1 MGDTVDKNMAA
12 KLFATVEK
20 IRQSHNKGKFDN
32 SDSNFFYDYLAL
44 LGTMQNQHFFNQKQT
59 ENMLHWIKEVV
70 DDYVGGAS
78 SNGKGSTKDKKK
90 EKSKEKEEP
99 ASKGGKAGKAKGAA
113 KEPEPKPKGKGKG
126 KGDSAKAKGKG
137 SSDGGG
143 SKGKGKS
150 GK

>member
-1 MGDTVDKNMAA
+1 MAVDKNTAA

-20 IRQSHNKGKFDN
+20 IRTAHNTGKYDN

-78 SNGKGSTKDKKK
+78 SNGKGSMKDKKK
-90 EKSKEKEEP
+90 EKNKK
-99 ASKGGKAGKAKGAA
+99 KR
-113 KEPEPKPKGKGKG
+113 
-126 KGDSAKAKGKG
+126 G
-137 SSDGGG
+137 SRT
-143 SKGKGKS
+143 KRKKKKKKKKKS
-150 GK
+150 